1 MKRKIKLY
9 TRELLD
15 YLHSINNDPYGVVSK
30 SIPDMDGRY
39 IRGNIYKLSRSLTYE
54 EKMYLDSFA
63 NIMLMQA
70 RSQYAPEQVKDCVW
84 LGDICLKSKK
94 GAM

>member
-1 MKRKIKLY
+1 MRRKIKLY
-9 TRELLD
+9 TCELLD
-15 YLHSINNDPYGVVSK
+15 YLHGINNDSYGVASK
-30 SIPDMDGRY
+30 SIPDIDGRY

-84 LGDICLKSKK
+84 LGDVCLKSKK
-94 GAM
+94 EAM